1 MGKSLDLSGQVFGR
15 LTVFDGPLRDKFG
28 EKTWV
33 CRCTCGNTCTVRSR
47 KLRVGLQKSCGCLR
61 AENIGNRSRTHG
73 ESNTPEYRSYRAML
87 RRCLDPRHRA
97 YPWYGAR
104 GIKVCQQWQEDFTT
118 FLRDLGPRP
127 EGYTL
132 DRIDAD
138 RDYEPSNCRWASWSV
153 QATNKRRPSYALP
166 LLSM

>member
-1 MGKSLDLSGQVFGR
+1 MAKSLDLSGQIFGR
-15 LTVFDGPLRDKFG
+15 LTVFG
-28 EKTWV
+28 ESQRSKTGERVWS
-33 CRCTCGNTCTVRSR
+33 CRCVCGETRNVLSR
-47 KLRVGLQKSCGCLR
+47 KLRIGLTTSCGCWK
-61 AENIGNRSRTHG
+61 AEQLGNRSRTHG

-97 YPWYGAR
+97 YPWYGER

-127 EGYTL
+127 EGHTL

-138 RDYEPSNCRWASWSV
+138 RDYEPSNCRWALWSV
-153 QATNKRRPSYALP
+153 QVSNKRRPPHPLP
-166 LLSM
+166 LLGM